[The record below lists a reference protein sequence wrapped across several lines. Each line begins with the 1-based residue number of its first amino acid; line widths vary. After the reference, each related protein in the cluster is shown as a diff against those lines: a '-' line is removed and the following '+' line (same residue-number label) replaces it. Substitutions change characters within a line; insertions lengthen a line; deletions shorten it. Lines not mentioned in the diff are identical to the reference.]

1 LNWARKRSASAANCD
16 KYERRAAL
24 AAAVPPYSRLCLA
37 GMMGMRGVPW
47 VAAIAAA
54 LQFIGNC
61 PAIAQD
67 AAKPAAASV
76 PCGGEE
82 IGRGSVGRVVDG
94 DTFVLDDGRE
104 VRLAGIETPP
114 PFGQD
119 AGVKDTGSKA
129 AGVSVGGS
137 AARDALATLLTGA
150 PVILRRAEFASD
162 RYGRLLAYVD
172 IARPSS
178 PPRSAQAELLAQG
191 FARVGD
197 FVGERA
203 CATELLRREQ
213 AARQAKLGLWA
224 DPYYDPL
231 RADKPADIL
240 ARRGRFA
247 LVEGDVV
254 SVHPSGATLYV
265 NFGRRWSEDFAV
277 TIRKRNERKFAGVG
291 LDVQGLS
298 GRRVR
303 VRGFIEARG
312 GLAGSPWRAPWI
324 EAARPEQIETVDRDE
339 MQVTR

>member
-1 LNWARKRSASAANCD
+1 MPRLNCD
-16 KYERRAAL
+16 KYGRCAGF
-24 AAAVPPYSRLCLA
+24 AAAVPPYSRLCFGL
-37 GMMGMRGVPW
+37 MMGMRGAGF
-47 VAAIAAA
+47 VAAVAAVLA
-54 LQFIGNC
+54 FIGNTS
-61 PAIAQD
+61 AIAQG
-67 AAKPAAASV
+67 AAKAAATAV

-94 DTFVLDDGRE
+94 YTVVLDDGRE
-104 VRLAGIETPP
+104 VRLAGIEAPP
-114 PFGQD
+114 SSAQD
-119 AGVKDTGSKA
+119 VGVKVNPAKETGVKDVVGPTVGA
-129 AGVSVGGS
+129 A
-137 AARDALATLLTGA
+137 AARDALAALLTGA

-172 IARPSS
+172 IARAGSS
-178 PPRSAQAELLAQG
+178 PRSAQAELLAQG
-191 FARVGD
+191 FAEVGD

-203 CATELLRREQ
+203 CAAELLRREK
-213 AARQAKLGLWA
+213 AARQVKLGLWA

-247 LVEGDVV
+247 LVEGEVV

-277 TIRKRNERKFAGVG
+277 TIRKRNERKFAAAG

-312 GLAGSPWRAPWI
+312 GFAGSPWRAPWI
-324 EAARPEQIETVDRDE
+324 EAVRPEQIETVNRDE
-339 MQVTR
+339 TRVMR

>member
-1 LNWARKRSASAANCD
+1 VRANCD
-16 KYERRAAL
+16 KYERRAAF
-24 AAAVPPYSRLCLA
+24 AAAVPPYSRLCFGL
-37 GMMGMRGVPW
+37 MMGMRGAGL
-47 VAAIAAA
+47 VAAVVAA
-54 LQFIGNC
+54 LAFVDNC
-61 PAIAQD
+61 PAIAQG
-67 AAKPAAASV
+67 AAKAAAAAFA
-76 PCGGEE
+76 CGGEE
-82 IGRGSVGRVVDG
+82 IGLGSVGRVVDG
-94 DTFVLDDGRE
+94 YTFVLDDGRE
-104 VRLAGIETPP
+104 VRLAGIETPEP
-114 PFGQD
+114 SAQRAGAKVAD
-119 AGVKDTGSKA
+119 AKETGVKDAVGPN
-129 AGVSVGGS
+129 VGG
-137 AARDALATLLTGA
+137 AAVRDALATLLTGA
-150 PVILRRAEFASD
+150 QVILRRAEFASD

-172 IARPSS
+172 IARSGS

-203 CATELLRREQ
+203 CAAELLRREK

-254 SVHPSGATLYV
+254 SVHPSSATLYV
-265 NFGRRWSEDFAV
+265 NFGRHWSEDFAV
-277 TIRKRNERKFAGVG
+277 TIRKRNERKFAAAG

-312 GLAGSPWRAPWI
+312 GFAGSLWRAPWI
-324 EAARPEQIETVDRDE
+324 EATRPEQIETVDRDE
-339 MQVTR
+339 TRVMR

>member
-1 LNWARKRSASAANCD
+1 
-16 KYERRAAL
+16 
-24 AAAVPPYSRLCLA
+24 
-37 GMMGMRGVPW
+37 MMGMRGAPS
-47 VAAIAAA
+47 VAAVAAA
-54 LQFIGNC
+54 LAFIGGC
-61 PAIAQD
+61 PAIAQG
-67 AAKPAAASV
+67 AAKTAAASV

-94 DTFVLDDGRE
+94 YTFVLDDGRE

-114 PFGQD
+114 LAQ
-119 AGVKDTGSKA
+119 DTGAKVA
-129 AGVSVGGS
+129 DAQQTGAKDAVVPAVGGA
-137 AARDALATLLTGA
+137 AARDALAALLTGA
-150 PVILRRAEFASD
+150 QVILRRAEFASD

-172 IARPSS
+172 IARSGS

-191 FARVGD
+191 FAQVSD

-203 CATELLRREQ
+203 CAAELLRRES
-213 AARQAKLGLWA
+213 AARQGKLGLWA

-231 RADKPADIL
+231 AADKPADIL
-240 ARRGRFA
+240 AWRGRFA

-277 TIRKRNERKFAGVG
+277 TIRKRNERKFAAAG
-291 LDVQGLS
+291 LDVQALS
-298 GRRVR
+298 SRRVR

-312 GLAGSPWRAPWI
+312 GFAGSPWRAPWI

-339 MQVTR
+339 TRVMR

>member
-1 LNWARKRSASAANCD
+1 MHCD
-16 KYERRAAL
+16 KYERRAGF
-24 AAAVPPYSRLCLA
+24 AAVVPPYSRLCFGL
-37 GMMGMRGVPW
+37 MMGMRGAGW
-47 VAAIAAA
+47 VAAVAAA
-54 LQFIGNC
+54 LAFIGNT
-61 PAIAQD
+61 PAIAQG
-67 AAKPAAASV
+67 AAKSVPASV

-94 DTFVLDDGRE
+94 YTFVLDDGRE
-104 VRLAGIETPP
+104 VRLAGIETPLSSA
-114 PFGQD
+114 QD
-119 AGVKDTGSKA
+119 AGVKVTPAKETGVKDVV
-129 AGVSVGGS
+129 GPTVGG
-137 AARDALATLLTGA
+137 AAAQDALARLLTGA
-150 PVILRRAEFASD
+150 QVILRRAEFASD

-172 IARPSS
+172 IARAGS

-191 FARVGD
+191 FAQVSD
-197 FVGERA
+197 FVGDRD
-203 CATELLRREQ
+203 CAVELLHLEQ

-277 TIRKRNERKFAGVG
+277 TIRKRNERKFAAAG

-312 GLAGSPWRAPWI
+312 GFTGSPWRAPWI
-324 EAARPEQIETVDRDE
+324 EAARPEQIETIDRDE
-339 MQVTR
+339 TRVMR